1 MPHRDGS
8 RGKPL
13 TAKTRPC
20 SVERIDSHVLKITLM
35 EGRNRQI
42 RKMLGALD
50 YTVMELQR
58 IEFMGIQLQD
68 KDALLRGPG
77 DWKTLN
83 QREMTIVEAALKIA
97 LPL

>member
-1 MPHRDGS
+1 
-8 RGKPL
+8 
-13 TAKTRPC
+13 
-20 SVERIDSHVLKITLM
+20 
-35 EGRNRQI
+35 
-42 RKMLGALD
+42 MLGALD